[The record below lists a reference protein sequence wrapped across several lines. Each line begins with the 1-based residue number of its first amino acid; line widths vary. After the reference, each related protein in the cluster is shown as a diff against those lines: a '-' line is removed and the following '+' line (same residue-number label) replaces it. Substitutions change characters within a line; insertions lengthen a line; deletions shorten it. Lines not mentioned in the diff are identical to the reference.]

1 MLLTNTL
8 LVITVIGIATL
19 SWLFLRSKQTGD
31 PHLSAELERRREE
44 IGELKN
50 QCIQLK
56 SEKDELSGNNK
67 VLFAEKSDIK
77 AQLKELSTRVAT
89 FEAEEKRKDREH
101 QTSLE
106 KLEAAQKSLERERE
120 RVTRADAARQEQEME
135 ERDRLWAEHEHTV
148 VAHLTEL
155 CRKPQ
160 YGFTCYDNANLPEG
174 FHGSL
179 KPDVLIEFIGQYVIF
194 DAKVSKASNMQTYI
208 ADQVKKTATKVKGK
222 KDIYPTV
229 FLVIPTH
236 AVGELKKLSYYEDG
250 FSFFVVSPEALEPIL
265 ATLKRIANYE
275 FAQEM
280 DPQQRENLVD
290 ILAHLDF
297 HISTRNA
304 VDWHLMQ
311 HGIAT
316 LAKIRETDP
325 ELLTEVLVKRE
336 KIRNIN
342 FNTSD
347 VKELVANP
355 ERVQE
360 RLLELT
366 QPHPQLSK
374 KDLDA
379 LRK

>member
-174 FHGSL
+174 FYGSL